1 MNLPILDISCK
12 WNHIF
17 CDLSL
22 QSLSQVRLF
31 ATPRAAARQVFLS
44 ITNSQILLKL
54 MSIELV
60 VPSYRLIL
68 CRPLLLLPSIFPS
81 ILFLRVID
89 VVAWMS
95 ISSLFIV
102 EYNVHCLHIQVCLSV
117 RPLVDSCGVF
127 VFWLLWIVLLWTCVY
142 MYLSLFLL
150 FWDIPRNGTAGSYT
164 NSVFNFWGWGGT
176 ALGLLYS
183 HESFT
188 RHHAGA
194 LVAGSAALR
203 HVGP

>member
-1 MNLPILDISCK
+1 MTKITHLKVSNSVSFSTFINLYNHHFFRVLKHFHHHQRSPHTHKAGAFPTSPFPIPGNVSMNLPILDISCK

-31 ATPRAAARQVFLS
+31 ATPRAAAHQAFLS

-81 ILFLRVID
+81 ILFLRVVD

-95 ISSLFIV
+95 IPSLVIV
-102 EYNVHCLHIQVCLSV
+102 EYSVHCLHNQFVYPSV
-117 RPLVDSCGVF
+117 
-127 VFWLLWIVLLWTCVY
+127 
-142 MYLSLFLL
+142 
-150 FWDIPRNGTAGSYT
+150 
-164 NSVFNFWGWGGT
+164 
-176 ALGLLYS
+176 
-183 HESFT
+183 H
-188 RHHAGA
+188 
-194 LVAGSAALR
+194 
-203 HVGP
+203 